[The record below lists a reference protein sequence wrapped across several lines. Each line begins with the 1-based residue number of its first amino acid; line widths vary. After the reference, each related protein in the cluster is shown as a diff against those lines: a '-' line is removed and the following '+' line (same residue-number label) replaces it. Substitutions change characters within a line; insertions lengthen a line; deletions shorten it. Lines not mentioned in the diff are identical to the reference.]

1 MLRRRRAWRV
11 QRFPRFQP
19 AFIDHAGLA
28 VSFGVIAAV
37 LALLTFLDQHSQE
50 EHLATSAAEVQFQK
64 EYQEQRA
71 KELADPK
78 SYPVPVEQPIV
89 HEPDVQADETS
100 EMQKKFEFELMP
112 MYSYSKKD
120 IAL

>member
-1 MLRRRRAWRV
+1 MKKLVITAALIV
-11 QRFPRFQP
+11 GILGTLILIGTISDTPTQP
-19 AFIDHAGLA
+19 
-28 VSFGVIAAV
+28 
-37 LALLTFLDQHSQE
+37 
-50 EHLATSAAEVQFQK
+50 EHQPITSGEVQFQK

-100 EMQKKFEFELMP
+100 EMQKKFEFLRQHPSFIIDHPTPRDCEYATAPL
-112 MYSYSKKD
+112 
-120 IAL
+120 